1 MSENSRKIGFFKVLF
16 IFIFLWGSSV
26 ALAPAKAKAESAESL
41 YTKAKHSFYQ
51 LKGSPDKMAR
61 RDQWINTVDDFLK
74 VYHSN
79 PKSYPAYKAIFTI
92 GKLYEGL
99 YQISKNPKDSDLAL
113 GYYGKLLQEFES
125 DRLKDDALFRRGEI
139 YFDRG
144 HYTLAE
150 KEFEKIVREYSR
162 GDRSSEARQRLKQI
176 VALSPNPSQIEV
188 AQTPLQATAPVAPPA
203 VEKKVAKKE
212 EVKTKADSELLL
224 AQLEQLSP
232 VAGVGIEAKPSAPVS
247 STPVEKVEPAEKKVA
262 EKKVPLVILDPG
274 HGGKDLGAKGK
285 HGVVEK
291 ELNLNLAKKVKA
303 ILEKEYKIRVH
314 LTRSDDT
321 FIPLKERGPIAN
333 GMKADLFVSLH
344 ANAANREA
352 AHGIETYYLGR
363 GLSEQAKETAA
374 RENGDLV
381 YSIPDDQTQQI
392 LADLISNNKM
402 NDSSR
407 LAGRVQ
413 RYLYQKAKKRFKKV
427 KNLGVKEGPF
437 WVLHDT
443 NMPSI
448 LVEVGFVTN
457 AKEEARLKDEKYL
470 DLLSEAVA
478 KGIRDFLHENGPM
491 I

>member
-1 MSENSRKIGFFKVLF
+1 MSENSKNTGFFRVLF
-16 IFIFLWGSSV
+16 VFIFLWGSFI
-26 ALAPAKAKAESAESL
+26 AFAPATARAESAEKL
-41 YTKAKHSFYQ
+41 YSKAKHSFYQ
-51 LKGSPDKMAR
+51 LKGSADKMAR
-61 RDQWINTVDDFLK
+61 RDQWLNTIDDFLK

-79 PKSYPAYKAIFTI
+79 PRSYPAYKAIFTI

-99 YQISKNPKDSDLAL
+99 YEISRNPKDSDLAL
-113 GYYGKLLQEFES
+113 GYYGKLIQEFES

-144 HYTLAE
+144 HHTLAE
-150 KEFEKIVREYSR
+150 KEFEKITFEYSK
-162 GDRSSEARQRLKQI
+162 GDRSAEARQRLKQI
-176 VALSPNPSQIEV
+176 AALSPQPAQIQV
-188 AQTPLQATAPVAPPA
+188 AQASPP

-212 EVKTKADSELLL
+212 EMKTKADSESLF

-232 VAGVGIEAKPSAPVS
+232 VSGVDIEAKPTVPVAS
-247 STPVEKVEPAEKKVA
+247 MPVKKTEPVEKKVA

-291 ELNLNLAKKVKA
+291 ELNLNLAVKVKA
-303 ILEKEYKIRVH
+303 LLERKYNIRVH

-333 GMKADLFVSLH
+333 RMKADLFVSLH
-344 ANAANREA
+344 ANAATREA

-413 RYLYQKAKKRFKKV
+413 RYLFQKAKKRYRKV